1 MSMNLSK
8 VRPLA
13 FLAVVALGAVLISAV
28 VAVDAQ
34 ASKPESASASGPT
47 LTVSPNPAPVG
58 TDTFL
63 ITGAGFTPN
72 KDVMIDLGVFP
83 MYTVTPDGNGAF
95 SLNFV
100 SWSGGFY
107 AGEFSAKALKY
118 RGHNLVT
125 VASTTFT
132 VCSTNP
138 CQ

>member
-1 MSMNLSK
+1 MSKGKSLGI
-8 VRPLA
+8 LA
-13 FLAVVALGAVLISAV
+13 ALVAAALVVSLMAANGTVLAGRGANAATRGSA
-28 VAVDAQ
+28 
-34 ASKPESASASGPT
+34 T
-47 LTVSPNPAPVG
+47 LTVSPNPAPLG

-63 ITGAGFTPN
+63 ITGAGFTPG

-83 MYTVTPDGNGAF
+83 MYTVTPDGSGAF

-107 AGEFSAKALKY
+107 AGEFTARAEKY
-118 RGHNLVT
+118 KGQSLVT